1 MAELRCTSE
10 VVYATLVELRRI
22 RVDSSQQQ
30 VINSMVSHD
39 GKLAGVNVDRI
50 FPLCA
55 HDSNHRRHE
64 PCERKDDDDA
74 RSVTNVTVIGE
85 EAKLLAT

>member
-50 FPLCA
+50 FLRVHTMAITVATSPA
-55 HDSNHRRHE
+55 R
-64 PCERKDDDDA
+64 ERMTTTRA
-74 RSVTNVTVIGE
+74 ASPTSR
-85 EAKLLAT
+85 